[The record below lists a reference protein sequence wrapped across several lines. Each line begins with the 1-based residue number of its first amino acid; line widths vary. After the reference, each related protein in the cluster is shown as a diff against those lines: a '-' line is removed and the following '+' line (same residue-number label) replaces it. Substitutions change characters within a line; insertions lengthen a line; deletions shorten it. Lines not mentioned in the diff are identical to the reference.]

1 MTSTKPALVVP
12 GNLNLWSSWSLRTVR
27 FHLCQHSDST
37 ANCGI
42 TKNHFRS
49 FWLGRLFLHRTTP
62 AITVLLYKEF
72 ISSQDKIS
80 TLTQKAEQQISWQFF
95 KQLAVNNYKFTS
107 PNGFK
112 RNLLYLL
119 LERGECTNQNTV
131 QYSSI

>member
-1 MTSTKPALVVP
+1 
-12 GNLNLWSSWSLRTVR
+12 
-27 FHLCQHSDST
+27 
-37 ANCGI
+37 
-42 TKNHFRS
+42 
-49 FWLGRLFLHRTTP
+49 
-62 AITVLLYKEF
+62 VLLYKEF

-112 RNLLYLL
+112 RNLLYFL